1 MGPPRA
7 SGAAKKARNRKK
19 KARAV
24 ATAPAASAAATAMAS
39 SSSGAVGEEGE
50 AVDDASSRSVD
61 GSSSNSTARRS
72 FSPLSGSSSPRGSSD
87 EEEEEEENYEEDDY
101 SSESEEEGDSSYKPG
116 GYHRVQV
123 GEVYNS
129 RFEVLEKLGW
139 GHFSTV
145 WKCLDRQT
153 GELVAMKVQK
163 SARHYTE
170 AAKDE
175 IELLECTVA
184 AAKTEAETKQQE
196 QQEIKVVRL
205 VDSFEHSG
213 PNGVHVCMVFEM
225 MGDNLLTLIKY
236 YNYRG
241 VPMRLVQRL
250 TQDMMEALA
259 FLHGKCQI
267 IHTDLKPENVLL
279 SHRIPQL
286 PKIRKSQW
294 ESFREMRR
302 SKRQSQ
308 KLQTPKSGRGN
319 ATQAAATTMEGAE
332 LSKEEKKKLK
342 KKLKKKRQK
351 QKKQE
356 DTAEDK
362 RPNGKMDSTTRPT
375 LTTRGST
382 TAVEELSDRLTK
394 LAVSTSADAEV
405 SSDRAFKSNFVGQ
418 EAGGAAASELS
429 EDKPSD
435 VTRAWYHQIGRRGD
449 EEDRDWVHLP
459 PEFAARVMLLLPEGR
474 VAGSKR
480 KEREFTLTVAPESSQ
495 PPANG
500 QDERREEATAGEEAE
515 KGVDTSF
522 VLRYL
527 DRVEGDVLI
536 SIQEQLLALGQ
547 QHDEIREASASQ
559 QKYRLWRLEFDAR
572 YTHAVF
578 DYLERRIEGLR
589 FLNLAT
595 SSGLALPGFFL
606 PAQRSGK
613 EDKSRAH
620 GLIGSST
627 APESSKSDEGGDEHD
642 VVLQGINLLPMTRSV
657 AKQLEMKPLRERLAQ
672 WAPRLEQLARCEL
685 FDLMRLDSK
694 ICDLGNACWTTKHFT
709 NDIQTRQYRCP
720 EVILGKRYDT
730 SADIWSM
737 ACFVFELITGDLM
750 FDPKSGRNFNRDE
763 DHLAQMIELLGRM
776 PKSFTGCP
784 RGAREFFNRK
794 GDLRRIR
801 NLKYWSLQLVL
812 IEKYHFARRDAE
824 CLASFLGPML
834 RYDPSKRATA
844 EECLAHPWLANIDR
858 SGKGVAKT
866 TGADSERDGER
877 NLLVA
882 DQRRLSS
889 PLSVCC
895 VLCSS
900 FVAVF
905 NVYDEDESGC
915 IATEHIPEILE
926 KLGRDASEELL
937 NDLDEFTNEGGTISF
952 EDFVSLIESH
962 VLRQQQQQQ
971 ETAGG
976 GDQLRS
982 GPDPKVMEFIAIL
995 EEYRL
1000 KCEEDGNYLEAQ
1012 RADSQ
1017 LTALRRQEFKRQS
1030 KSLKARQIVERQD
1043 VQIAHNM
1050 QFNDF
1055 NQAWDQ
1061 YMEEYDRMAQA
1072 YVKQMTEKH
1081 AVDLA
1086 AFQDKLQQEILERPP
1101 KFSKE
1106 LIEWRRR
1113 QHRLAQQKSY
1123 ADAQKIKQIADE
1135 VEADE
1140 RAKMGDEFRAVFA
1153 RKEAKLRQQQQA
1165 ELTALLKRIDGR
1177 RKEHLKQRNLDSK
1190 RLLQRNRNVQSVLE
1204 SKQVNEATRKIQD
1217 IKMSLIPKERAAPR
1231 GPFSV
1236 IPPQARVIRPKKP
1249 STSRPAELPSA
1260 GLASPSDSQR

>member
-1 MGPPRA
+1 MGPPPPPG
-7 SGAAKKARNRKK
+7 SAKKARNRKK
-19 KARAV
+19 KGRTV
-24 ATAPAASAAATAMAS
+24 AAPPAASAAATATAS
-39 SSSGAVGEEGE
+39 SSSGAVEEDE
-50 AVDDASSRSVD
+50 ASAGDEASSRSVD

-72 FSPLSGSSSPRGSSD
+72 FSPLSGSSSPRNSSA
-87 EEEEEEENYEEDDY
+87 EEEVEENYEEDDY

-129 RFEVLEKLGW
+129 RFEVMEKLGW

-184 AAKTEAETKQQE
+184 AAKKEAERKQQE

-250 TQDMMEALA
+250 TQDMLEALA

-302 SKRQSQ
+302 LKRQSQ
-308 KLQTPKSGRGN
+308 KQTPRGGRSN
-319 ATQAAATTMEGAE
+319 ATQAASTTVEGAE

-356 DTAEDK
+356 DAAEDK

-382 TAVEELSDRLTK
+382 AAVEELSDRLTK

-405 SSDRAFKSNFVGQ
+405 SSDRVFKSNFVG
-418 EAGGAAASELS
+418 EAAGGAVVSELS
-429 EDKPSD
+429 EGKPSD

-459 PEFAARVMLLLPEGR
+459 PEFASRVMLLLPEGR

-495 PPANG
+495 PPVKTANG
-500 QDERREEATAGEEAE
+500 QDERSEEEAAAGEEAE

-527 DRVEGDVLI
+527 DRVEDDVMV
-536 SIQEQLLALGQ
+536 SIREQLLALEKQGG
-547 QHDEIREASASQ
+547 EAGGASASMQ

-578 DYLERRIEGLR
+578 DYLEHRIEGLR

-620 GLIGSST
+620 GSVESPT
-627 APESSKSDEGGDEHD
+627 ALESSKSDEGGDEHD
-642 VVLQGINLLPMTRSV
+642 VVVQGINLLPMTRSV
-657 AKQLEMKPLRERLAQ
+657 AKQLETKPLRQRLAQ
-672 WAPRLEQLARCEL
+672 WAPRLEQLARSEL

-709 NDIQTRQYRCP
+709 NDIQTRQYRSP
-720 EVILGKRYDT
+720 EVIVGKRYDT

-784 RGAREFFNRK
+784 RGTREFFNRK

-858 SGKGVAKT
+858 SGKGAAKT
-866 TGADSERDGER
+866 TVAGSERGGER
-877 NLLVA
+877 
-882 DQRRLSS
+882 
-889 PLSVCC
+889 
-895 VLCSS
+895 
-900 FVAVF
+900 
-905 NVYDEDESGC
+905 
-915 IATEHIPEILE
+915 
-926 KLGRDASEELL
+926 LL

-952 EDFVSLIESH
+952 EDFVSLVENH

-1030 KSLKARQIVERQD
+1030 KSLKARQIAERQD

-1217 IKMSLIPKERAAPR
+1217 IKMSLIPKERSVPR

-1260 GLASPSDSQR
+1260 GLVSPSDSQR